1 MGVLDRFEKGIERAV
16 NSAFAKAFRSE
27 VQPVEVASAL
37 CRECDDRVAV
47 VGRGRSLVPNSFV
60 VELSESDFERVGE
73 WQDALA
79 EELQA
84 VVADHARQQG
94 YSFVGEIRVG
104 FEHADDLD
112 TGVFR
117 VRSSMTKP
125 EAGPPGAP
133 GGPLLPRPEAEALPT
148 APPPTAVAAP
158 PPTSPSLD
166 IDGHVYRLTGPVTVL
181 GRSSEADIALDDPG
195 ISRRHAEIQLGNGQ
209 ALLVDLH
216 STNGT
221 FVDGERVQRAVLADG
236 SQITMGR
243 TRIVYRLGRW

>member
-1 MGVLDRFEKGIERAV
+1 VGVLDRFEKGIERAV

-60 VELSESDFERVGE
+60 VELSESDYERVGE

-79 EELQA
+79 DELQA
-84 VVADHARQQG
+84 VVSDHAAQQG
-94 YSFVGEIRVG
+94 YSFVGAIQVS

-125 EAGPPGAP
+125 PTHAGHAAPGAEVQATAADP
-133 GGPLLPRPEAEALPT
+133 ALSP
-148 APPPTAVAAP
+148 VEAAP
-158 PPTSPSLD
+158 AAAQPSLD
-166 IDGHVYRLTGPVTVL
+166 IDGRVYRLTAPVTVL

-195 ISRRHAEIQLGNGQ
+195 ISRRHAQIQLDAGHAVLN
-209 ALLVDLH
+209 DLD

-221 FVDGERVQRAVLADG
+221 FVDGERVRSAPLTDG

>member
-1 MGVLDRFEKGIERAV
+1 VGVLDRFEKGVERAV

-84 VVADHARQQG
+84 VVSDHATQQG
-94 YSFVGEIRVG
+94 YSFVGAVQVS

-125 EAGPPGAP
+125 PTSAGHAPAPGAEI
-133 GGPLLPRPEAEALPT
+133 EATAADPALSPVV
-148 APPPTAVAAP
+148 APVAAR
-158 PPTSPSLD
+158 PSLD
-166 IDGHVYRLTGPVTVL
+166 IDGQMFRLSAPVTVL

-195 ISRRHAEIQLGNGQ
+195 ISRRHAQIQLDAGH
-209 ALLVDLH
+209 AVLLDLD

-221 FVDGERVQRAVLADG
+221 FVDGERVQRAPLSDG

>member
-1 MGVLDRFEKGIERAV
+1 VGVLDRFEKGIERAV

-84 VVADHARQQG
+84 VVTDHAAQQG
-94 YSFVGEIRVG
+94 YSFVGAVRVG

-125 EAGPPGAP
+125 PTSAGHAPPPGAEI
-133 GGPLLPRPEAEALPT
+133 EATVADPALSP
-148 APPPTAVAAP
+148 VDAAP
-158 PPTSPSLD
+158 AAGRSSLD
-166 IDGHVYRLTGPVTVL
+166 IDGQMYRLSAPVTVL

-195 ISRRHAEIQLGNGQ
+195 ISRRHAQIQLDAGH
-209 ALLVDLH
+209 AVLLDLD

-221 FVDGERVQRAVLADG
+221 FVDGERVQRAPLADG

>member
-1 MGVLDRFEKGIERAV
+1 VGVLDRFEKGIERAV

-84 VVADHARQQG
+84 VVSDHAAQQG
-94 YSFVGEIRVG
+94 YSFVGAVKVN

-125 EAGPPGAP
+125 PTSAGHAPAPGA
-133 GGPLLPRPEAEALPT
+133 EIEVT
-148 APPPTAVAAP
+148 AADAAQSP
-158 PPTSPSLD
+158 VVVPAAAQPSLD
-166 IDGHVYRLTGPVTVL
+166 IDGQMYRLSAPVTVL

-195 ISRRHAEIQLGNGQ
+195 ISRRHAQIQVDAGQ
-209 ALLVDLH
+209 AVVLDLD

-221 FVDGERVQRAVLADG
+221 FVDGERVARAPLADG

>member
-60 VELSESDFERVGE
+60 VELSESDFGRVGE

-79 EELQA
+79 DELQA
-84 VVADHARQQG
+84 VVSDHAAQQG
-94 YSFVGEIRVG
+94 YSFVGAVQVS

-117 VRSSMTKP
+117 VRSSMTRP
-125 EAGPPGAP
+125 PTHAGHAGLVPGAEI
-133 GGPLLPRPEAEALPT
+133 EATAADPAPSPVGAVPAAAQPT
-148 APPPTAVAAP
+148 
-158 PPTSPSLD
+158 LD
-166 IDGHVYRLTGPVTVL
+166 VDGQVYRLSAPVTVL

-195 ISRRHAEIQLGNGQ
+195 ISRRHAQIQLGAGH
-209 ALLVDLH
+209 AVLLDLD

-221 FVDGERVQRAVLADG
+221 FVDGERVRSTPLSDG

>member
-60 VELSESDFERVGE
+60 VELSESDFGRVGE

-79 EELQA
+79 DELQA
-84 VVADHARQQG
+84 VVSDHAAQQG
-94 YSFVGEIRVG
+94 YSFVGAVQVS

-117 VRSSMTKP
+117 VRSSMT
-125 EAGPPGAP
+125 
-133 GGPLLPRPEAEALPT
+133 R
-148 APPPTAVAAP
+148 PPTHAGHAVL
-158 PPTSPSLD
+158 LD
-166 IDGHVYRLTGPVTVL
+166 
-181 GRSSEADIALDDPG
+181 LD
-195 ISRRHAEIQLGNGQ
+195 
-209 ALLVDLH
+209 

-221 FVDGERVQRAVLADG
+221 FVDGERVRSAPLTDG